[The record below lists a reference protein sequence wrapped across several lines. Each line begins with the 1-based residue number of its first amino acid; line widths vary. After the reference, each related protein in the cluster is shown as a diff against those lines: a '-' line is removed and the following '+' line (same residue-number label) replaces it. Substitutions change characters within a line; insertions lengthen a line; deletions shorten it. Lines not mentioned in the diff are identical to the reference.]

1 MDEKLRNALDEIQ
14 SAIRRFEA
22 DGVIDDAE
30 REELRSLTERLD
42 DALDDPE
49 DHEGLTDHLE
59 EAAIRFEG
67 KHPTVSAVIRSAVDT
82 LTGLGM

>member
-1 MDEKLRNALDEIQ
+1 MDEQLRNALDEIQ

-22 DGVIDDAE
+22 DGVIDDDE
-30 REELRSLTERLD
+30 RAQLRTLADKLGN
-42 DALDDPE
+42 ALDDPAE
-49 DHEGLTDHLE
+49 HDGLTDHLD

-67 KHPTVSAVIRSAVDT
+67 NHPTVAAVIRSAVDT